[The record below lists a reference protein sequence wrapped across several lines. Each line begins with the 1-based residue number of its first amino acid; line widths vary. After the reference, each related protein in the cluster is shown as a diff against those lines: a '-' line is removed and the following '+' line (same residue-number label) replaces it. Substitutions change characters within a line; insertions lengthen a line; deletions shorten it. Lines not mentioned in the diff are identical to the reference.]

1 MPAASNPRP
10 PQTSTRPRNSAVLTL
25 TVMAGIIAVAVAGWQ
40 LLLFA
45 PSIWQVNSI
54 QVDAG
59 DGPTILGH
67 RELGQRPHRPGAAE
81 RDQLQLDYRDERWW
95 VTDIGRG
102 EAIDAPSTLQ
112 HSRLLRRWRLAP
124 GDTIR
129 VGEQTLTVAS
139 VDNRQL
145 TLNTADGQQAQWR
158 DGRLDTGNTPFTGC
172 PSEGSDWWK
181 HHLSAVL
188 VPLFGVDEDRELRL
202 FSIGG
207 QVDCPRRWALPAPKA
222 LPLDSLRVNWSLGS
236 FQIAAGNADVSI
248 TVAGRG
254 DQQPHRLD
262 QLALPIGDAEHEVK
276 RIRVGQQWY
285 QLSSDADHLRITPEG
300 GGDSWNERQTRPTPR
315 PPNVRVDYRL
325 SRWIGAGDTPRGW
338 LQRHPWWLALAVL
351 LSGVALLR
359 LSSAHHRIVA
369 LGSSLLPASVFGL
382 VLMLGLWLQP
392 AIDLR
397 WLFWIGWL
405 GWGWSSA
412 IVLETRRLR
421 GSGGGLWLLTLL
433 ISAIGT
439 LTIGQL
445 AAGGN
450 AGPWADI
457 VAAHWGLW
465 GVAGWALGLVAL
477 TPANR
482 ARWLLV
488 ALFSSRNGQWRTL
501 RSITLLL
508 LVGLLLL
515 QVALSYRQGLAGMQP
530 VEAIRLS
537 LVLLLAFLGIALE
550 RRRHG
555 ETSRTTLLTHGSW
568 LLLLFGLLAATAG
581 WSVADPSAILIPAL
595 LIISILWIIAPRA
608 DGQRSIPGLLLRL
621 LLAST
626 VLTLAALAS
635 HAWQSPEDLPHWL
648 PWLNSL
654 QVWAQPDNHPHSGAS
669 VLAAMAFS
677 DRGGY
682 WGTLPQWG
690 GANGSIMQLAGVQR
704 EFIAAFLLF
713 RFGAVAAL
721 VLLALQLLMLGLL
734 FGLARHIADFWVG
747 RDEPAGRGVALSLF
761 GVAWLF
767 AAQWLIGW
775 SNAIGLLPVMAQ
787 PMSWIAADNAHL
799 LLFAYPALT
808 FALLAAWSNER

>member
-1 MPAASNPRP
+1 MPAASNPKP

-25 TVMAGIIAVAVAGWQ
+25 MMMATIIAVAVAGWQ

-45 PSIWQVNSI
+45 PSIWQVHSI
-54 QVDAG
+54 QVNAD
-59 DGPTILGH
+59 DRPTILGH
-67 RELGQRPHRPGAAE
+67 RELGQRPNRPGAAE

-95 VTDIGRG
+95 ITDIGHG
-102 EAIDAPSTLQ
+102 EAIDAPNALQ

-145 TLNTADGQQAQWR
+145 TLNNADGQQAQWR
-158 DGRLDTGNTPFTGC
+158 DGHLDTGNTPFADC
-172 PSEGSDWWK
+172 PSEGSAWWK

-202 FSIGG
+202 FSVGG
-207 QVDCPRRWALPAPKA
+207 QVDCPRRWALPA

-236 FQIAAGNADVSI
+236 FQIAAGSADVTI
-248 TVAGRG
+248 TVAGLG

-262 QLALPIGDAEHEVK
+262 QLALPIGNTEHEVK

-285 QLSSDADHLRITPEG
+285 QLSSDADRLSITPEG
-300 GGDSWNERQTRPTPR
+300 RGDSWHERQTRPTPR
-315 PPNVRVDYRL
+315 AQNVRVNYRL
-325 SRWIGAGDTPRGW
+325 SRWAGAGDTPRGW

-351 LSGVALLR
+351 FGGMALLR
-359 LSSAHHRIVA
+359 LSNAHQRIVA
-369 LGSSLLPASVFGL
+369 MGSGLLPASVFGL

-392 AIDLR
+392 DIDLR
-397 WLFWIGWL
+397 WLFWSGWL

-433 ISAIGT
+433 ISAAGA

-450 AGPWADI
+450 GGLWSDI
-457 VAAHWGLW
+457 AAAHWGLW
-465 GVAGWALGLVAL
+465 GVAGWGLGLVTL
-477 TPANR
+477 TPPNR
-482 ARWLLV
+482 ARFLLV
-488 ALFSSRNGQWRTL
+488 ALFSSRDGQWRAL
-501 RSITLLL
+501 RGITLLL

-515 QVALSYRQGLAGMQP
+515 QVALGYRQGLAGMQP

-537 LVLLLAFLGIALE
+537 LVLLLAFLGITLE

-555 ETSRTTLLTHGSW
+555 ETSGTTLLTHGSW

-595 LIISILWIIAPRA
+595 LLITVFWIIAPRA

-635 HAWQSPEDLPHWL
+635 HVWLRPEDLPHWL

-654 QVWAQPDNHPHSGAS
+654 QVWARPESHPHSGS
-669 VLAAMAFS
+669 TVLAAMAFAA
-677 DRGGY
+677 RGGY
-682 WGTLPQWG
+682 WGALPHWG
-690 GANGSIMQLAGVQR
+690 GANGTIMELAGVQR

-713 RFGAVAAL
+713 RFGAVAGL
-721 VLLALQLLMLGLL
+721 VLLAAQLLILGLL

-747 RDEPAGRGVALSLF
+747 RDERAGRGVALTLY
-761 GVAWLF
+761 GMTWLF

-775 SNAIGLLPVMAQ
+775 SNTLDLLPVMAQ

-799 LLFAYPALT
+799 LLFAYPALA